1 MKKILTLACV
11 ALFAAFVSVAAAQNA
26 PKSPANVKHIVWIG
40 ADGFGSHYVKWDELP
55 NLSKM
60 RDGGSWTLHMR
71 SVLPSSSAINWHT
84 MMVGAPSEM
93 HGYRNWNSKKP
104 EIEPVYVNDRGYF
117 PDFFR
122 VMKDAIPGFTARAV
136 FNWDGIGFCY
146 DNDAVDES
154 IYLSADNVEA
164 SDELVIA
171 KGLELLDKK
180 STFTFIYFDDPDHI
194 GHSIG
199 WGTPEYQQKMTKID
213 EYVGRVLDKL
223 EKSGMM
229 EDTVVYFSSDHGGSD
244 KGHGEA
250 RLDHMEAPFI
260 IYGKGI
266 KQGEITDSFANFDC
280 ASTILAVLG
289 VKQPQCWRGKPAN
302 VIEVK

>member
-1 MKKILTLACV
+1 MSLKDDWKKTGKDLGKS
-11 ALFAAFVSVAAAQNA
+11 FAGLGKSIIKSVEA
-26 PKSPANVKHIVWIG
+26 G
-40 ADGFGSHYVKWDELP
+40 ADKVNGDEGK
-55 NLSKM
+55 N
-60 RDGGSWTLHMR
+60 
-71 SVLPSSSAINWHT
+71 
-84 MMVGAPSEM
+84 
-93 HGYRNWNSKKP
+93 
-104 EIEPVYVNDRGYF
+104 
-117 PDFFR
+117 
-122 VMKDAIPGFTARAV
+122 
-136 FNWDGIGFCY
+136 
-146 DNDAVDES
+146 ES
-154 IYLSADNVEA
+154 VEA

-194 GHSIG
+194 GHTIG
-199 WGTPEYQQKMTKID
+199 WGTPEYQAKMTKID
-213 EYVGRVLDKL
+213 EYVGRILAKL
-223 EKSGMM
+223 EENGMM
-229 EDTVVYFSSDHGGSD
+229 KDTVVYFSSDHGGSD

-280 ASTILAVLG
+280 ASTVLAVLG